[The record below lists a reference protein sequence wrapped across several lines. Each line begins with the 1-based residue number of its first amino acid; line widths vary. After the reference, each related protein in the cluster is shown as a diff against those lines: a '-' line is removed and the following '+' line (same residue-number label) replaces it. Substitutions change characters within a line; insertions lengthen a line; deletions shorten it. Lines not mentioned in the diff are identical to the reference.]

1 MRDRTLVFFFLSG
14 LTVFAVVDAPSRN
27 LCLSFSAFQ
36 RSFRDHDAPLPVD
49 LFSPGFP
56 FLAVLLPYS
65 RFVAS
70 PGFQSSVIDLICLA
84 AYVYVVQ
91 PFIFTFSCVPVGT
104 LGIESDVAGLE
115 LHCNDH
121 TQAAVRNYIYIYIYV
136 GS

>member
-1 MRDRTLVFFFLSG
+1 M
-14 LTVFAVVDAPSRN
+14 VDAPSRN

-84 AYVYVVQ
+84 AYAYVVQ

-121 TQAAVRNYIYIYIYV
+121 TQAAVRNYIYIKLQ
-136 GS
+136 